1 MILEAPFGTADH
13 YFLDAASGCWT
24 PRGGA
29 ISFSYSD
36 GAEIELRLLEIV
48 QGADDRSVLSEQ
60 LRNAISDWPSRYHLS
75 ARRANLLRPL
85 EHLFRGQ
92 KVLEVGAGCGAIS
105 RFLGECGA
113 SVVAVEGSAARAAVA
128 AARCRDLDSVSVVV
142 DTFDR
147 LPVEPTFDVVCLI
160 GVLEYA
166 RLYFPAHDG
175 DAVDAMLAHAVRYL
189 RPGGRLVLAIEN
201 QLGLKYFAG
210 YREDHV
216 AQPMFGIEDLYA
228 SNGVVTFGKAE
239 LATRLHR
246 AGLAE
251 LEWLYPFPDYKLP
264 VSVLTERALS
274 AHGNIDLSPLL
285 SASVVADPQVPDD
298 FGFSLEQAWRPVF
311 RNRLAGE
318 LSNSFLLV
326 ASSGGDVAVP
336 ENALAYHYAAERR
349 RGFTKSTSVVL
360 ENGSARV
367 RSLPLA
373 PMVTPY
379 PDVSVTLQFEA
390 SSFIEGQHWQMAF
403 YECVNRPGWR
413 VGELAAWTEVWLTAL
428 LKRGGQ
434 LASRRDKDLMLS
446 GELIDA
452 VPRNLIVNGSE
463 TCFFDLE
470 WVAKH
475 DLPLGYLLFRGIVLS
490 LLGIGSV
497 AVPTAGTPLRLFDLF
512 LAVADSLKMPLTRED
527 VQAYFSRESVFQE
540 DVNACAWVSFDALDA
555 YAMPTRKAPGQ
566 AAEIRAIVAGNA
578 SDAAR
583 PAGTHSGLTGLVRRM
598 LGR

>member
-1 MILEAPFGTADH
+1 M
-13 YFLDAASGCWT
+13 

-48 QGADDRSVLSEQ
+48 RGADDRSVLSEQ

-113 SVVAVEGSAARAAVA
+113 SVVAVEGSTARAAVA
-128 AARCRDLDSVSVVV
+128 AARCRDLDSVCVVV

-147 LPVEPTFDVVCLI
+147 LQVEPTFDVVCLI

-166 RLYFPAHDG
+166 RLYFPAHEG

-228 SNGVVTFGKAE
+228 ANGVVTFGKAE
-239 LATRLHR
+239 LAARLHH
-246 AGLAE
+246 AGLAD

-264 VSVLTERALS
+264 VSILTERALS
-274 AHGNIDLSPLL
+274 AHADIDLSPLL
-285 SASVVADPQVPDD
+285 SASVVADPQVPDS

-318 LSNSFLLV
+318 LSNSFLVV
-326 ASSGGDVAVP
+326 ASAGGKAAVP
-336 ENALAYHYAAERR
+336 ANALAYHYASERR
-349 RGFTKSTSVVL
+349 RVFAKSTSVVL
-360 ENGSARV
+360 EDGLARV
-367 RSLPLA
+367 SASPLA
-373 PMVTPY
+373 PMTPPPDGPVTM
-379 PDVSVTLQFEA
+379 QFET
-390 SSFIEGQHWQMAF
+390 STFMDGRHWQMAF
-403 YECVNRPGWR
+403 YECLNRRGWG
-413 VGELAAWTEVWLTAL
+413 VGELAAWAEVWLAAL
-428 LKRGGQ
+428 LARGGQ
-434 LASRRDKDLMLS
+434 LASGRDKDLMLS
-446 GELIDA
+446 GKLIDA
-452 VPRNLIVNGSE
+452 VPRNLIVKGSE
-463 TCFFDLE
+463 ARFFDLE
-470 WVAKH
+470 WAVKH
-475 DLPLGYLLFRGIVLS
+475 DLPLGYLLFRGVVLS

-497 AVPTAGTPLRLFDLF
+497 ATPGAGTPLRLFDLF
-512 LAVADSLKMPLTRED
+512 LAVADILKIPLTHED
-527 VQAYFSRESVFQE
+527 VRAYFNRESVFQS
-540 DVNACAWVSFDALDA
+540 DVNGCSWVSFDALSG
-555 YAMPTRKAPGQ
+555 YAMPTRQAPGST
-566 AAEIRAIVAGNA
+566 AEPCVAGPGNA
-578 SDAAR
+578 APPLVVR
-583 PAGTHSGLTGLVRRM
+583 SGLTGLVNRM
-598 LGR
+598 LGW